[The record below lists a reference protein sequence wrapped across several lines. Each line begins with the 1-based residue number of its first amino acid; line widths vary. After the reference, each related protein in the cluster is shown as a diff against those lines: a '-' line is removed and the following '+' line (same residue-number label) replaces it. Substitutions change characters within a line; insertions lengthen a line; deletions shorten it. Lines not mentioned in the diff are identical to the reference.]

1 MSYSYLSA
9 DCDNVVDVLFKPLV
23 DLSVDWRSIT
33 YLCIRINIK
42 LLIVLDLIQYYTV

>member
-23 DLSVDWRSIT
+23 DLSVDWRSIA